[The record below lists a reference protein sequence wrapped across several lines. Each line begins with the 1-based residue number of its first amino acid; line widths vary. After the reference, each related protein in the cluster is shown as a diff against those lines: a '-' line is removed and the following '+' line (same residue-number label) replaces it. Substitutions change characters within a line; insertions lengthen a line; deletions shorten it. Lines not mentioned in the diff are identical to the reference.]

1 MRRKICVK
9 QKQEIMKKVFTIITL
24 VFAGLVA
31 YSQEPPPDVQKNE
44 KVAETIEAL
53 KVAYITKELE
63 LNAEEA
69 QQFWPTYNNFSNEIK
84 KARQEHKDDDIAFE
98 EKRVGIMKKY
108 RDNFRKILNNDDRVK
123 RCFKAEPK
131 FHNILRKEWQLRQHK
146 MPMRRPQAAPPGR
159 QGPRG

>member
-1 MRRKICVK
+1 VK
-9 QKQEIMKKVFTIITL
+9 QKTKIMKKAFTIIAL
-24 VFAGLVA
+24 VFAGLLA
-31 YSQEPPPDVQKNE
+31 YSQEPPPDAPKNE

-53 KVAYITKELE
+53 KVAFITKELE
-63 LNAEEA
+63 LNATEA
-69 QQFWPTYNNFSNEIK
+69 QQFWPAYNSFSTEVK

-108 RDNFRKILNNDDRVK
+108 RENFRKILNNEDRVK

-131 FHNILRKEWQLRQHK
+131 FHNILRREWQHRQNK
-146 MPMRRPQAAPPGR
+146 MPQRRQGPPPNR